1 MDNKD
6 LSELIGIL
14 DSINYDEIINSL
26 EIESLKKWID
36 NHSHVQDDDLNNIII
51 KLKKILEDNI
61 VTEQEKNNVLVIVSD
76 YSKKQLS
83 EYERISILNGIIK
96 GIVIDGVVNSKEINT
111 LQFWLLNNVDLS
123 KYKSGVRIYHKKF
136 GEGTI
141 NKVEPEDDDLKVD
154 INFDKVGHKRLMAKF
169 ANLEII
175 DN

>member
-1 MDNKD
+1 MAASKINNG
-6 LSELIGIL
+6 IG
-14 DSINYDEIINSL
+14 N
-26 EIESLKKWID
+26 
-36 NHSHVQDDDLNNIII
+36 
-51 KLKKILEDNI
+51 
-61 VTEQEKNNVLVIVSD
+61 KNNNNNNFMFRTAESFLSNLN
-76 YSKKQLS
+76 KKK
-83 EYERISILNGIIK
+83 N
-96 GIVIDGVVNSKEINT
+96 NT
-111 LQFWLLNNVDLS
+111 NVDLS